1 MNLEEM
7 KQGWNVLNNR
17 LAQNEIVNQRIIKE
31 MIMRKTESA
40 HDILY
45 RQNLRGVIITF
56 LIGAFV
62 LPFGKLQGMPITRE
76 AFLVLETYIFLGL
89 LYQGYMFYLLSRFN
103 LQTMNPDTILRNIL
117 KYKKLSLDDRRYGIP
132 SMLLIV
138 VICFLLQQAFNVYAI
153 IATVVCLLLG
163 ISLIYMQ
170 NKRQDRKLK
179 EIEEGLKELSAE
191 SSACDEEAAQ

>member
-7 KQGWNVLNNR
+7 KQGWNILNNR

-45 RQNLRGVIITF
+45 RQNLRGVVITF
-56 LIGAFV
+56 LIGTFV

-76 AFLVLETYIFLGL
+76 AFLVLETYIFIGL

-103 LQTMNPDTILRNIL
+103 LQTMNPDTILHNIL

-163 ISLIYMQ
+163 IFLVCMQ

-179 EIEEGLKELSAE
+179 EIEEGLMELGVE
-191 SSACDEEAAQ
+191 KGK